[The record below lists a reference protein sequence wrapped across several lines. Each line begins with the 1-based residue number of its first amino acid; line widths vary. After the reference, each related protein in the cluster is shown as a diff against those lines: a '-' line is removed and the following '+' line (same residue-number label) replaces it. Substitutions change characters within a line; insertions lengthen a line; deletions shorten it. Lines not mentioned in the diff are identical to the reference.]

1 MLLSEDGHLDIAEA
15 LRRIQ
20 RAGVRPSIKGVVVM
34 IQITLL
40 KSEIS
45 LDRSSMAH
53 GKVNAKKMVPVI
65 SSGKYITA
73 TFNTDDGRPIEDAS
87 IDIMRDSEVMFT
99 SFINS
104 NKKNEAHKAKL

>member
-45 LDRSSMAH
+45 LDSVGDKGAVWLMER
-53 GKVNAKKMVPVI
+53 
-65 SSGKYITA
+65 
-73 TFNTDDGRPIEDAS
+73 
-87 IDIMRDSEVMFT
+87 
-99 SFINS
+99 
-104 NKKNEAHKAKL
+104 